1 MAVALTTNS
10 SRVTTAT
17 LETSQGDFPL
27 VRVEVSFDDD
37 LTLPPVWTDIT
48 ESARSIDYQ
57 RGRNFELDQFQ
68 SGTLTVVLATNDG
81 KFSPEFT
88 SGPYY
93 GYLTPLRRVR
103 VRAEWNGE
111 AYNLWQGFVE
121 TWEPQQNEYGKDL
134 VTELR
139 AADAFKMMRY
149 AAISDSYAADY
160 TGNRIRSL
168 LEPLQGV
175 EVYTTS
181 DGTIV
186 LTAETFDNADPLATA
201 QDAAAAE
208 SGFLYCDE
216 IGRVRFDD
224 RQYRVQNETS
234 NRIVFGDVPGET
246 PYREA
251 VYSYNDEQ
259 LYTDIRITS
268 DGGTEQVSSD
278 DDAIRKFGDRVYAQ
292 TYKTQVS
299 LVDTSP
305 NDAWSRGLADLLL
318 SKYKEPGIRL
328 EELVVM
334 PASYPSMWDSVL
346 SAPLGGRLL
355 VRERPSYLVADG
367 VQNLTSPTLVTTPT
381 KTTGTG
387 GMVERAVFIESI
399 QMSIRPSI
407 AEWSIKYGL
416 SDADRLSYWILG
428 SPLYSVLGR
437 TTRLAVTS

>member
-1 MAVALTTNS
+1 MAVALTTSS
-10 SRVTTAT
+10 SRVTTPT

-48 ESARSIDYQ
+48 QSARSIDYQ

-103 VRAEWNGE
+103 VRAEWDGE

-149 AAISDSYAADY
+149 AAISDTYAADY

-216 IGRVRFDD
+216 LGRVRFDD

-268 DGGTEQVSSD
+268 DGGTEQIASD
-278 DDAIRKFGDRVYAQ
+278 DAAIRKFGDRVYAQ
-292 TYKTQVS
+292 TYKTHVS

-318 SKYKEPGIRL
+318 SKYGQPGIRL
-328 EELVVM
+328 EELAVM
-334 PASYPSMWDSVL
+334 PASYPSMWDAVL

-367 VQNLTSPTLVTTPT
+367 VQNLTSPTLQTTPT

-407 AEWSIKYGL
+407 AEWSVKYGL

>member
-1 MAVALTTNS
+1 MAVALVTSS
-10 SRVTTAT
+10 SRTTTTT
-17 LETSQGDFPL
+17 LETSQGDYPL

-81 KFSPEFT
+81 RFSPEFT

-103 VRAEWNGE
+103 VRAEWDGG

-121 TWEPQQNEYGKDL
+121 TWEPRQNENGKDL

-139 AADAFKMMRY
+139 AADAFKLMRY
-149 AAISDSYAADY
+149 AAISGSYDADY
-160 TGNRIRSL
+160 TGNRIRTL
-168 LEPLQGV
+168 LEPLNGV
-175 EVYTTS
+175 EVFTTS

-186 LTAETFDNADPLATA
+186 LQAETFDNSDPLSTA
-201 QDAAAAE
+201 QEAAAAE

-216 IGRVRFDD
+216 YGRVRFDD
-224 RQYRVQNETS
+224 RQYRVENEDA

-251 VYSYNDEQ
+251 TYSYNDEQ
-259 LYTDIRITS
+259 LYTDIRITPE
-268 DGGTEQVSSD
+268 GGTEQSATD
-278 DDAIRKFGDRVYAQ
+278 EDATRKFGQRVYAQ

-305 NDAWSRGLADLLL
+305 NEAWSRGLADLLL

-334 PASYPSMWDSVL
+334 PASDPSMWSGVL

-355 VRERPSYLVADG
+355 VRERPAYLVADG

-387 GMVERAVFIESI
+387 GMIERAVFIESI

-407 AEWSIKYGL
+407 AEWTIKYGL

-437 TTRLAVTS
+437 TTRLAVTT